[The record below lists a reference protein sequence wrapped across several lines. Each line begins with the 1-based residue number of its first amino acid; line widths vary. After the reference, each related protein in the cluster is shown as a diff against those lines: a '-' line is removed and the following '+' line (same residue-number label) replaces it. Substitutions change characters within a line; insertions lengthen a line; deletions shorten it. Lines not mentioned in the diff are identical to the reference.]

1 MLLVI
6 SNETFDDREFTENDV
21 TVFVDMTEK
30 YLMGH
35 SDIGVTMNVYTHLG
49 LDDA

>member
-21 TVFVDMTEK
+21 TVFVDMIEK
-30 YLMGH
+30 LLGAQP
-35 SDIGVTMNVYTHLG
+35 GTMNIIRELIR
-49 LDDA
+49 